1 MLTAK
6 QLKHFEKL
14 AGKAK
19 YHDCLSKINVRA
31 DRTEATDSF
40 SFLVNIGEN
49 ETPAEAENY
58 PDTKTFIEML
68 NGMDRNYTEDKTV
81 RVILNPYYVIDM
93 MKALIDLS
101 PNKGMSGIEVIIDK
115 NRLKVPVLFKSVG
128 KGATAHGVVMP
139 IVK

>member
-14 AGKAK
+14 ASKAK
-19 YHDCLSKINVRA
+19 YHEILSKVNVRG

-49 ETPAEAENY
+49 ETPAHVENY
-58 PDTKTFIEML
+58 PDTKMFIEML
-68 NGMDRNYTEDKTV
+68 NGFDQNYTEDKTA
-81 RVILNPYYVIDM
+81 RVTLNPYYVIDM

-101 PNKGMSGIEVIIDK
+101 PNKGMSGVEVIIDK
-115 NRLKVPVLFKSVG
+115 NRLKVPVLFKDNA
-128 KGATAHGVVMP
+128 KGATANGVIMP
-139 IVK
+139 IA